1 MAQPFSIFP
10 TDLLAHDL
18 SALELRVLIALYSF
32 RGKNTNTVW
41 PSLDSL
47 SEVSG
52 IADKTTVSK
61 VTTRLSEKGLL
72 TKKKRGFTGGNSYDL
87 LVPELDASSNLDK
100 TSNMDKL
107 TIVKISN
114 LDKSSNLEKAS
125 KPNLDDSSNSNLDE
139 SSKSKE
145 VTIEV
150 TNEVLEI
157 GSPQEKNTSVAIAP
171 ANKKTATRLPE
182 QWALPKDWANW
193 ALGRGL
199 SKETVLLEAEK
210 FHNCWIAKSGKDAT
224 KLNWRATWRNWVI
237 RSIEQSGNKKTFF
250 EKTCEA
256 KERAADKRLTGL
268 SSATPEDLK
277 QLGLA

>member
-1 MAQPFSIFP
+1 MTQPFSIFP

-41 PSLDSL
+41 PSLDLL

-87 LVPELDASSNLDK
+87 LVPELD
-100 TSNMDKL
+100 TS
-107 TIVKISN
+107 SN
-114 LDKSSNLEKAS
+114 LDKSSNLEKPS
-125 KPNLDDSSNSNLDE
+125 KPNLDESSNSNLDE

-171 ANKKTATRLPE
+171 ASKKTATRLPE

-193 ALGRGL
+193 ALSRGL

-237 RSIEQSGNKKTFF
+237 RSIEQSSNKKTFF

>member
-1 MAQPFSIFP
+1 MVTQPFSIFP

-47 SEVSG
+47 SEVAG

-87 LVPELDASSNLDK
+87 IVPELDESSNLDK

-107 TIVKISN
+107 TIVKNSN
-114 LDKSSNLEKAS
+114 LDKLSKLGKSS
-125 KPNLDDSSNSNLDE
+125 KPNLDESSNSNLDE

-157 GSPQEKNTSVAIAP
+157 GQNTSVAVAP
-171 ANKKTATRLPE
+171 ANTKNATRLPE

-193 ALGRGL
+193 ALGKGL

-210 FHNCWIAKSGKDAT
+210 FHNCWIAKSGKDAL
-224 KLNWRATWRNWVI
+224 KANWRATWRNWI
-237 RSIEQSGNKKTFF
+237 LRHIEQSGNKKTFY
-250 EKTCEA
+250 EKTCDA

-268 SSATPEDLK
+268 SNASPEDLK